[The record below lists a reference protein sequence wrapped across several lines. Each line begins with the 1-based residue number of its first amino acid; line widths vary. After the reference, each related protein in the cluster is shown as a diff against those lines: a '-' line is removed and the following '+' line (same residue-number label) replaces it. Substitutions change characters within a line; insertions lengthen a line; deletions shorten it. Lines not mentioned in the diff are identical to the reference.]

1 MAKITLKELAEKLNL
16 SPSTISKALN
26 DSYEISEETKKKVRE
41 FADKYNYQPNPLAKY
56 LKLGKT
62 NNIGVLLPSIR
73 TPFAAQ
79 LVQYL
84 HQGAIQNSYNII
96 LMQSI
101 DNEEEEERAL
111 KTLTNQGV
119 DGIIIAPVSET
130 SNLSLL
136 ANIHDN
142 ICPVVIFD
150 RIHYNLD
157 THKVGI
163 DNAESTYRATEEL
176 IRINRKNIIALCGQ
190 NIGVTQYR
198 LEGYRKA
205 LEDYNIPVDEEN
217 LIYIDYSKSLKK
229 IDDDLEKII
238 SERMRSDNIPNAI
251 IGTTETLTT
260 RVLGVLADLNIQVPK
275 DIAVIG
281 FSNIEFANSLN
292 PALST
297 IHQPTEE
304 MAGTAL
310 QLLLD
315 LINSKRDR
323 SQIEF
328 QTILL
333 ETSIQLRKST
343 ILT

>member
-1 MAKITLKELAEKLNL
+1 MAKITLKELAQKLKL

-26 DSYEISEETKKKVRE
+26 DSYEISEETKIKVKELAKKH
-41 FADKYNYQPNPLAKY
+41 NYQPNPLAKY

-62 NNIGVLLPSIR
+62 NNVGILLPSIR
-73 TPFAAQ
+73 TPFTAQ

-84 HQGAIQNSYNII
+84 HQEAIQNSYNII
-96 LMQSI
+96 LMQSL
-101 DNEEEEERAL
+101 DNEEEEQRAL
-111 KTLTNQGV
+111 KTLINQGV

-130 SNLSLL
+130 SNLPLIQH
-136 ANIHDN
+136 IHEHT
-142 ICPVVIFD
+142 CPIVIFD

-163 DNAESTYRATEEL
+163 DNIESTYRGTQEL
-176 IRINRKNIIALCGQ
+176 LKINRNNIMVLCGQ
-190 NIGVTQYR
+190 NIGVTKYR

-205 LEDYNIPVDEEN
+205 LENNGKSINERN
-217 LIYIDYSKSLKK
+217 LIYMDYNKSLKR
-229 IDDDLEKII
+229 IDEDLKQII
-238 SERMRSDNIPNAI
+238 SDRMKSKDIPNAI
-251 IGTTETLTT
+251 LGTTETLTT
-260 RVLGVLADLNIQVPK
+260 RVLGVLADLKIRVPE

-304 MAGTAL
+304 MAITSL
-310 QLLLD
+310 RLLLD
-315 LINSKRDR
+315 LINSKRER

-328 QTILL
+328 HTILL
-333 ETSIQLRKST
+333 ETTIQLRKST
-343 ILT
+343 AII

>member
-26 DSYEISEETKKKVRE
+26 DSYEISEETKKKVRD
-41 FADKYNYQPNPLAKY
+41 FAQQHNYQPNPLAKY

-73 TPFAAQ
+73 TPFSAQ
-79 LVQYL
+79 LLQYL
-84 HQGAIQNSYNII
+84 HQGAIHNSYNII
-96 LMQSI
+96 FMQSI
-101 DNEEEEERAL
+101 DNEKEEERAL
-111 KTLTNQGV
+111 LTLTNQGV

-130 SNLSLL
+130 SNLQLI
-136 ANIHDN
+136 ANIHHN

-150 RIHYNLD
+150 RIHYNLE

-163 DNAESTYRATEEL
+163 DNMKSTYRATEEL
-176 IRINRKNIIALCGQ
+176 LKINRKNIIALCGQ

-198 LEGYRKA
+198 VEGYRKA
-205 LEDYNIPVDEEN
+205 LEDHDILVNEDN

-229 IDDDLEKII
+229 IDEDLEEII
-238 SERMRSDNIPNAI
+238 SKRMQSDHVPDAL

-260 RVLGVLADLNIQVPK
+260 RVLGVLAELKIRVPH

-297 IHQPTEE
+297 VHQPTEE

-310 QLLLD
+310 ELLLD
-315 LINSKRDR
+315 LINSKRHR

-328 QTILL
+328 KTVLL
-333 ETSIQLRKST
+333 ETSIQLRQST
-343 ILT
+343 LLT

>member
-1 MAKITLKELAEKLNL
+1 MTKITLKEIAEKLNL

-26 DSYEISEETKKKVRE
+26 DSYEISEETKIKVRE
-41 FADKYNYQPNPLAKY
+41 FAQEHNYQPNPLAKY

-73 TPFAAQ
+73 TPFSAQ
-79 LVQYL
+79 LLQYL
-84 HQGAIQNSYNII
+84 HQSAISNSYNII
-96 LMQSI
+96 FMQSI
-101 DNEEEEERAL
+101 DSEEEEERAL
-111 KTLTNQGV
+111 MTLINQGV
-119 DGIIIAPVSET
+119 DGILIAPVSET
-130 SNLSLL
+130 SNLKLL
-136 ANIHDN
+136 ANIHHSN
-142 ICPVVIFD
+142 CPVVIFD

-163 DNAESTYRATEEL
+163 DNVRSTYLATEEL
-176 IRINRKNIIALCGQ
+176 IKINRKNIIALCGK
-190 NIGVTQYR
+190 NLGVTQYR

-205 LEDYNIPVDEEN
+205 LEDYNIPIKEEN
-217 LIYIDYSKSLKK
+217 IIYIDYSKSLTK
-229 IDDDLEKII
+229 IDEGLKEII
-238 SERMRSDNIPNAI
+238 TRRMRSNDAPNAI
-251 IGTTETLTT
+251 LGTTETLTT
-260 RVLGVLADLNIQVPK
+260 RVLGVLADLKIQVPK
-275 DIAVIG
+275 EIAVIG

-297 IHQPTEE
+297 VQQPTEE
-304 MAGTAL
+304 MASTAL

-323 SQIEF
+323 SQIDF

-343 ILT
+343 MLT

>member
-1 MAKITLKELAEKLNL
+1 MAKITLKELAQKLNL

-26 DSYEISEETKKKVRE
+26 DSYEISEETKAKVRE
-41 FADKYNYQPNPLAKY
+41 LAERYNYQPNPLAKY

-62 NNIGVLLPSIR
+62 NSIGVVLPSVR
-73 TPFAAQ
+73 TPFTAQ

-84 HQGAIQNSYNII
+84 HQEAIQNSYNII
-96 LMQSI
+96 LMQSL
-101 DNEEEEERAL
+101 DKEEEEEKAL

-119 DGIIIAPVSET
+119 DGIVIAPVSET
-130 SNLSLL
+130 SNLSLI

-163 DNAESTYRATEEL
+163 DNIESTYRATEEL
-176 IRINRKNIIALCGQ
+176 LKINRNRIIVLCGQ

-198 LEGYRKA
+198 LEGYKKA
-205 LEDYNIPVDEEN
+205 LQDYNIPINEKH

-238 SERMRSDNIPNAI
+238 SECMTSEDVPNAI

-260 RVLGVLADLNIQVPK
+260 RVLGVLADLKIHVPEN
-275 DIAVIG
+275 IAVIG

-297 IHQPTEE
+297 VHQPTEE
-304 MAGTAL
+304 MASTAL
-310 QLLLD
+310 QLLLN

-328 QTILL
+328 QTVLL
-333 ETSIQLRKST
+333 ETTIQLRKST

>member
-1 MAKITLKELAEKLNL
+1 MAKITLKEIAKRLHL

-26 DSYEISEETKKKVRE
+26 DSYEISEETKRKVRE
-41 FADKYNYQPNPLAKY
+41 FAQRHNYQPNPLAKY

-62 NNIGVLLPSIR
+62 NNIGVLLPNIQTS
-73 TPFAAQ
+73 FSAQ
-79 LVQYL
+79 LLRYL
-84 HQGAIQNSYNII
+84 HKSAIHNSYNFI

-101 DNEEEEERAL
+101 DNEKDEERAL
-111 KTLTNQGV
+111 LTLTNQGV
-119 DGIIIAPVSET
+119 DGILIAPVSET
-130 SNLSLL
+130 SNQQLLSD
-136 ANIHDN
+136 IHN
-142 ICPVVIFD
+142 NNCPVVIFD

-163 DNAESTYRATEEL
+163 DNVRSTYLATEEL
-176 IRINRKNIIALCGQ
+176 IKINRKNIIAFCGK

-205 LEDYNIPVDEEN
+205 LEDYNIPIKEEN
-217 LIYIDYSKSLKK
+217 IIYIDYRKSLTKIDEGLKK
-229 IDDDLEKII
+229 III
-238 SERMRSDNIPNAI
+238 RHMRSNDPPNAI
-251 IGTTETLTT
+251 LGTTETLTT
-260 RVLGVLADLNIQVPK
+260 RVLGVLADLKIQVPK
-275 DIAVIG
+275 EIAVIG

-297 IHQPTEE
+297 VHQPTEE
-304 MAGTAL
+304 MASTAL
-310 QLLLD
+310 RLLLD

-323 SQIEF
+323 SQIDF

-343 ILT
+343 MLT